1 MEVWF
6 LVDVEDTA
14 SAFVWNCSK
23 GVELAEECQEV
34 FIHSPTD
41 GYELES
47 IVVDPLQDLVV
58 SLFSSSCFWNLT
70 SNNITRY
77 SGRDFIST
85 FASTI
90 NISFFSV

>member
-1 MEVWF
+1 VWF
-6 LVDVEDTA
+6 SVDVEDMA
-14 SAFVWNCSK
+14 SAFVWDCSK

-58 SLFSSSCFWNLT
+58 SPFSSSRFWNST
-70 SNNITRY
+70 SSNIMR
-77 SGRDFIST
+77 
-85 FASTI
+85 
-90 NISFFSV
+90 